1 MNRNLQLDFLR
12 FLGVFLVV
20 VHHYPF
26 HDESSFGAVMSVI
39 QTGGWIGVDLFF
51 VLSGYLIAGLMIKEY
66 NAKGSFNIRLFLI
79 RRGFKIYPAYYFLII
94 YQFFYS
100 LYATD
105 YPQKLNRLWHEVF
118 FFANYSKNNNGHL
131 WSISVEEHFY
141 VFLAIAFVVMIKLK
155 KVNFKTMLGLYL
167 ALLIV
172 GLSCRIYN
180 YLSYP
185 IYDFDRDYT
194 RSHLRFD
201 AMFFGVLIAFL
212 VNYRKRFMGRLL
224 NDRWKPVYVIL
235 CVLFLASNFIYGRY
249 DHRIISVIHLSV
261 NPICFGYIMVC
272 LIHYHQEKF
281 LKAIRPFAYLGMYS
295 YSIYLFHIHFM
306 FLTIRFFERNTFWCY
321 TVYFLLAMVGGII
334 VSKVIEYPFL
344 KLRERYFPS
353 RFHPK
358 IEPVG
363 SDIDVTTVQLKP

>member
-1 MNRNLQLDFLR
+1 MNSARMKRNLQLDFLR

-26 HDESSFGAVMSVI
+26 HDESAFGGVISVI

-79 RRGFKIYPAYYFLII
+79 RRGFKIYPAYYFFIL
-94 YQFFYS
+94 YQFLYS
-100 LYATD
+100 FFITNNTQRLD
-105 YPQKLNRLWHEVF
+105 RLWHEVF
-118 FFANYSKNNNGHL
+118 FFANYAKNNNGHL

-141 VFLAIAFVVMIKLK
+141 VFLAIAFVLMIKFK

-180 YLSYP
+180 YVTYP
-185 IYDFDRDYT
+185 VYDFNRDYT

-212 VNYRKRFMGRLL
+212 VNYRKHFMDRLL
-224 NDRWKPVYVIL
+224 QSRLKPVYFVL
-235 CVLFLASNFIYGRY
+235 CLLFLSTNFIYGRY
-249 DHRIISVIHLSV
+249 DHRIISVVNLSL
-261 NPICFGYIMVC
+261 NPICFGYILVC
-272 LIHYHQEKF
+272 LVNYHQIGF
-281 LKAIRPFAYLGMYS
+281 LKVIKPFAYVGMYS
-295 YSIYLFHIHFM
+295 YSIYLFHIHFIS
-306 FLTIRFFERNTFWCY
+306 LTAFYFARNTFMFY
-321 TVYFLLAMVGGII
+321 ASYLLLALIGGII

-344 KLRERYFPS
+344 KLRERFFPS
-353 RFHPK
+353 R
-358 IEPVG
+358 
-363 SDIDVTTVQLKP
+363 